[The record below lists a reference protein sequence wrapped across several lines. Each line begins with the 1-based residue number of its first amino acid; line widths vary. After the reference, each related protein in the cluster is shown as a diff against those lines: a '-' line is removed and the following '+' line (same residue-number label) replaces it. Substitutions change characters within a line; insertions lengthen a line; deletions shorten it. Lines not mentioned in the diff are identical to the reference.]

1 MTQRAPEHDVSSAR
15 GVIPHVDL
23 RPQSVLLTFF
33 GDYVSDADR
42 AVSSASVVD
51 LLHAVGVGEP
61 AARATLTRMVRRDL
75 LRRDQVGR
83 RAYFSL
89 TPFGRRTVLDGRDRA
104 LGVDARDLDWDGLW
118 TIVSFSLPEE
128 AQRERHELR
137 AQLLWAGFGMVHAG
151 LWVAP
156 REVDVYTLLAG
167 LDVREHVQVFH
178 GQPGSDG
185 ADLVRKAYDLASL
198 ASRYDAFLRRWRPVE
213 RRSAER
219 LADPLT
225 TRVVLA
231 TDWLQVIRD
240 DPRLPTAFLDDRWPA
255 TRAVD
260 LYRTLD
266 ERLRPRAED
275 AVRTRLDLVA
285 ITPSLPTDLERT
297 P

>member
-1 MTQRAPEHDVSSAR
+1 MTHAR
-15 GVIPHVDL
+15 GALPDVDL

-33 GDYVSDADR
+33 GDYVSDGEQ
-42 AVSSASVVD
+42 AVSSASIVG
-51 LLHAVGVGEP
+51 LLSAVGVAEP
-61 AARATLTRMVRRDL
+61 AARATLSRMVRREL

-104 LGVDARDLDWDGLW
+104 RNVDARDLAWDGLW
-118 TIVSFSLPEE
+118 TVVSFSLPED

-137 AQLLWAGFGMVHAG
+137 ARLLWAGFGMVHAG

-156 REVDVYTLLAG
+156 REVDVHAVVAE
-167 LDVREHVQVFH
+167 LDVQDHVQVFH
-178 GQPGSDG
+178 GQPATDG
-185 ADLVRKAYDLASL
+185 AELVRSAFDIESL
-198 ASRYDAFLRRWRPVE
+198 ASRYDDFLRRWRPVA
-213 RRSAER
+213 RRRVER

-240 DPRLPTAFLDDRWPA
+240 DPRLPVAFLDDRWPA
-255 TRAVD
+255 VPAVE

-266 ERLRPRAED
+266 QRLRPGAED
-275 AVRTRLDLVA
+275 VVRRELDLVTIA
-285 ITPSLPTDLERT
+285 PPDLADRTTLSDDPERT